1 MDPSVLST
9 GLPSLAAVLVLVG
22 NIVMRWLE
30 LRDREA
36 HRRAV
41 LALSGN
47 PKALEMLAQTPTA
60 PKDINTG
67 PVILLAVGAAAA
79 LMAVPTPQFAD
90 AASKRE
96 CSTAAD
102 CLDGERCEAGKCV
115 SSARRPTQRPKPT
128 HSSHTDE
135 ELTLWWAPRGL
146 RRDPYEIMSGY

>member
-1 MDPSVLST
+1 MDPNVLST

-47 PKALEMLAQTPTA
+47 PKALEMLAQTP
-60 PKDINTG
+60 PGGSKDINTG

-79 LMAVPTPQFAD
+79 LMAIPTPQFA
-90 AASKRE
+90 AVSRRE

-102 CLDGERCEAGKCV
+102 CLDGERCEAGRCV
-115 SSARRPTQRPKPT
+115 SSARRPSQTPKPT
-128 HSSHTDE
+128 RSSHNDG
-135 ELTLWWAPRGL
+135 ELALWWSPRAL
-146 RRDPYEIMSGY
+146 RRDPYELISGY